1 AGDCFAALVR
11 ANRMI
16 LSSVV
21 VRRAVLETVGGFDAG
36 LPVLGCEDWDL
47 WLRIARRHR
56 VAVVPDELTRYRV
69 HPGNTPQAAILASG
83 LAVLEKLYRDP
94 ATATDAALPAAAARA
109 LLVWYHAGAA
119 SAVAR
124 GPALGLA
131 ARAFAASPTSIWSRP
146 ALGAIARLVL

>member
-1 AGDCFAALVR
+1 VAVLDADPAAALCYTIARYVDGDGRPLPIRRPPRPVAGDCFAALVR

-36 LPVLGCEDWDL
+36 LPVFGCEDWDL

-109 LLVWYHAGAA
+109 LLVWYH
-119 SAVAR
+119 
-124 GPALGLA
+124 
-131 ARAFAASPTSIWSRP
+131 
-146 ALGAIARLVL
+146 